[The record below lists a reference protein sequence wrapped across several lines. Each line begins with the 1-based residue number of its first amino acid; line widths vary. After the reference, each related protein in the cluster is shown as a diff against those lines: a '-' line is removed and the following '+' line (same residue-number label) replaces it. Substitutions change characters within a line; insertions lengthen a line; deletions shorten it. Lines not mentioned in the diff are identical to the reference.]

1 MSLLLLLLLTFFSC
15 ATGGGDAADQKNAH
29 EPLGYGHC
37 KQETFSKVIPLD
49 YHFSYHLEAPDQTF
63 LMQPNLQEISG
74 ISITANSK
82 YLLAVQDEAGILYV
96 IDKITGKVKEEV
108 AFGKEGD
115 YEGVESVGNDVYLL
129 RSSGSMKL
137 IRNLDQGNQET
148 IAIKSPLDKSYDV
161 EGIAF
166 DSKNNRLLLAC
177 KGSGSSNPL
186 HDNQRGI
193 YAFDLSLN
201 QLDTLPIFCITQA
214 SIQGF
219 LKENPSIEKI
229 DKLQELFNQPKMD
242 FGPSG
247 LAIEPQTGNLFVLSA
262 RGNTLLVFSPA
273 GQILHLERLK
283 NKVHAQPEGIC
294 FDVNGNL
301 YISNEGKE
309 GIPGT
314 IYCFN
319 KK

>member
-1 MSLLLLLLLTFFSC
+1 MNKHMSLLLLLLFAFFSC
-15 ATGGGDAADQKNAH
+15 GPGKGDGGPK
-29 EPLGYGHC
+29 PLGYGHC
-37 KQETFSKVIPLD
+37 RKETFSKPIPSD
-49 YHFSYHLEAPDQTF
+49 YKFSYRLDTPDQTF

-74 ISITANSK
+74 VSVTGNSK

-96 IDKITGKVKEEV
+96 LDKATGKVREEV

-137 IRNLDQGNQET
+137 IKNLDQSNQE
-148 IAIKSPLDKSYDV
+148 IISIKSPLDKSYDV
-161 EGIAF
+161 EGIGHDA
-166 DSKNNRLLLAC
+166 KNNRLLLAC
-177 KGSGSSNPL
+177 KGSGSTNAL
-186 HDNQRGI
+186 YDNQRAI
-193 YAFDLSLN
+193 YAFDLKIN
-201 QLDTLPIFCITQA
+201 QLDTTPVFCITLA

-219 LKENPSIEKI
+219 LKDNPTIEKI
-229 DKLQELFNQPKMD
+229 EKLQEIFNQAKFD

-247 LAIEPQTGNLFVLSA
+247 LAVEPQTGNIYLLSA
-262 RGNTLLVFSPA
+262 RGNTLLVLSPE

-283 NKVHAQPEGIC
+283 NKIHSQPEGIC
-294 FDVNGNL
+294 FDDNGAL
-301 YISNEGKE
+301 YISNEGKD

-314 IYCFN
+314 IHYFL